1 MNCNCV
7 SVAEKMQG
15 KQQVRCCFINLW
27 VFDFLFSDTSR
38 ILIRTS
44 CKDWLPKKNQQ
55 SLGKQQHIAQVTTDL
70 YNLRRA
76 VIHPHEILLM
86 DDDEENVNIARQ
98 FGHLAYLVKETVT
111 LEDIYSF
118 VEGIQE
124 CDVSQSNSDS
134 ILPELAGP
142 VSYNTKCG
150 MNVDNHQVQRQ
161 DYSAQV
167 YLTSPQSQGHNHR
180 QEVAM
185 SEMPSSAG
193 FTIPRPMVM
202 QEQERR
208 NVASEANS
216 RSRRSELDSGQQN
229 PSSMPRS
236 GPKTM
241 YVVTTNGQ

>member
-1 MNCNCV
+1 M
-7 SVAEKMQG
+7 
-15 KQQVRCCFINLW
+15 FHL
-27 VFDFLFSDTSR
+27 LFSDTSK

-44 CKDWLPKKNQQ
+44 CKDWLPKKNQPSTQ

-118 VEGIQE
+118 VEGIKD
-124 CDVSQSNSDS
+124 CDVSPSTSDC
-134 ILPELAGP
+134 ILPELACPG
-142 VSYNTKCG
+142 SYNTKYG
-150 MNVDNHQVQRQ
+150 MSVDNHQVHRR

-180 QEVAM
+180 QEAAM
-185 SEMPSSAG
+185 SEMPSSAS

-216 RSRRSELDSGQQN
+216 RLRRNEGDAGLQN
-229 PSSMPRS
+229 PLSMPRS
-236 GPKTM
+236 GSKTM
-241 YVVTTNGQ
+241 YVVMTNGQ